1 MTIQATGLSL
11 ALVDTDFSVE
21 IFLLT
26 RPSRLRGREGGMGAQ
41 EKKAGCQNPHVLCEE
56 QAKLRLCKRML
67 WKKASV
73 HVLRELVLCKVHTP
87 IMSKQ

>member
-1 MTIQATGLSL
+1 
-11 ALVDTDFSVE
+11 
-21 IFLLT
+21 
-26 RPSRLRGREGGMGAQ
+26 MGAQ
-41 EKKAGCQNPHVLCEE
+41 EKKAGCQNPRVLCEE